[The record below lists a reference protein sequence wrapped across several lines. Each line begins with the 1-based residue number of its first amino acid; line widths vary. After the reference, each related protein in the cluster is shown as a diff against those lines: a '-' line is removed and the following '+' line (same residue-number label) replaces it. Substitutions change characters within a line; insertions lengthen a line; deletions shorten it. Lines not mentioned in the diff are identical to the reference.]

1 MSSRRSASR
10 RPWSPTFLRP
20 WLVAAGAGLLLGAL
34 LLSLD
39 SGEAAGP
46 FVDFG
51 RGEDTTQPF
60 HPTEAMLSRAETEFR
75 DAFAPPA
82 PILGSEPASAPP
94 PAVAGGESVADSGIS
109 PPPVSARA
117 ETPGSGR

>member
-1 MSSRRSASR
+1 MPSRRPASR
-10 RPWSPTFLRP
+10 RTWSPAFLRP
-20 WLVAAGAGLLLGAL
+20 WLVAAAAGLVLGAL

-39 SGEAAGP
+39 SGEASGP

-82 PILGSEPASAPP
+82 PILGAEPASALSSF
-94 PAVAGGESVADSGIS
+94 VAAGESVAEAGLT
-109 PPPVSARA
+109 PPRVSARA
-117 ETPGSGR
+117 ETPGSAR

>member
-1 MSSRRSASR
+1 MPSRRPASR
-10 RPWSPTFLRP
+10 RTWSPTFLRP
-20 WLVAAGAGLLLGAL
+20 WLVAAGTGLVLGAL

-39 SGEAAGP
+39 SGESARP

-82 PILGSEPASAPP
+82 PILGSEPASALP
-94 PAVAGGESVADSGIS
+94 PAVAGGESVPNAGPT

-117 ETPGSGR
+117 ETPGSAR